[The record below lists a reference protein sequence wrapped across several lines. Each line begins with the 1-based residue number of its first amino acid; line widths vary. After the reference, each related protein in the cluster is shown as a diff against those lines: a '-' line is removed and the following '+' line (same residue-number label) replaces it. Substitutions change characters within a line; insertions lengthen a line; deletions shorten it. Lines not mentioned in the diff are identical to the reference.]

1 MERTRSTSDQIT
13 TLHDLPRA
21 RLRSAARDIP
31 ALLWPGA
38 ANSPLSRLGERVVL
52 DVPLLPPLLLTS
64 SVADA
69 RALLIDADADF
80 SFGQVLRRLTAHDV
94 IFGTDTLSF
103 LEGAEHRAERKTVSP
118 PYHGRALKSYEDA
131 IAAVMLE
138 HLDQWPVGEPIS
150 FLKIG
155 YQLSVAVMMSVVFG
169 VTEPGVTADLQRA
182 LHGWFGALESPGF
195 QGLSAL
201 GVFAGGHA
209 LPYLPLRRHEK
220 AVDAI
225 LLEEIADRRAG
236 RGYSDSGLIEH
247 VLQTNAESDHPKDD
261 AVLAR
266 ELRGTVLAGYETTA
280 VTLSWIAEFVSHSPR
295 VLSELRR
302 SVDAGDDSYLDA
314 VICEVMRLRPAVPG
328 TARRALR
335 DTVFNGIHLPKG
347 TVVVIPFLAVH
358 ERPDIYDDPLTFL
371 PERFLDTPPGTYTW
385 LPFGAG
391 AHRCLGAKLAT
402 FEARVLFRT
411 LLQHR
416 SLTALPGPPARAHP
430 IRPMLM
436 PVNRAKV
443 VLAHR

>member
-1 MERTRSTSDQIT
+1 MAAPVDRIT
-13 TLHDLPRA
+13 PLRDLPHA
-21 RLRSAARDIP
+21 PLRSAAKDVP

-38 ANSPLSRLGERVVL
+38 ANSALSRLGERVVL
-52 DVPLLPPLLLTS
+52 DVPLLPPLLFTS

-69 RALLIDADADF
+69 RALLIDAEDNF

-94 IFGTDTLSF
+94 IFGTNTLSF
-103 LEGAEHRAERKTVSP
+103 LERAEHRAERKVVSP

-131 IAAVMLE
+131 IAAVMRK
-138 HLDQWPVGEPIS
+138 HIDQWPVGSPIS

-155 YQLSVAVMMSVVFG
+155 YQLSVGVMMSVVFG
-169 VTEPGVTADLQRA
+169 ATEPGVTAELERA
-182 LHGWFGALESPGF
+182 MHGWFGALESPAF

-201 GVFAGGHA
+201 GVFTGGHA

-236 RGYSDSGLIEH
+236 RGYSDSGLIVH
-247 VLQTNAESDHPKDD
+247 VMRTNAESEHPKDD

-295 VLSELRR
+295 VLSELQR
-302 SVDAGDDSYLDA
+302 SIESGDDSYLDA
-314 VICEVMRLRPAVPG
+314 VIYEVMRLRPAVPATG
-328 TARRALR
+328 RRVLR
-335 DTVFNGIHLPKG
+335 DNVFNGIRLPKG
-347 TVVVIPFLAVH
+347 AVVVIPILAVH
-358 ERPDIYDDPLTFL
+358 ERPDIYDDPLAFR
-371 PERFLDTPPGTYTW
+371 PERFLNSPPGTYTW

-416 SLTALPGPPARAHP
+416 SLTALPGAPARAHP
-430 IRPMLM
+430 VRPMLM
-436 PVNRAKV
+436 PANRAKV
-443 VLAHR
+443 VLARR

>member
-1 MERTRSTSDQIT
+1 MVAAVDGIT
-13 TLHDLPRA
+13 TLRDLPHV
-21 RLRSAARDIP
+21 RLRSAAKDVH

-52 DVPLLPPLLLTS
+52 DVPLLPPLLFTS

-69 RALLIDADADF
+69 RALLTDAEDNF

-103 LEGAEHRAERKTVSP
+103 LEGAEHRAERKLVSP
-118 PYHGRALKSYEDA
+118 SYHGRALKSYEDA
-131 IAAVMLE
+131 IAAVMRK
-138 HLDQWPVGEPIS
+138 HIDQWPVGSPLS

-155 YQLSVAVMMSVVFG
+155 YQLSLDVMMSVVFG
-169 VTEPGVTADLQRA
+169 VTEPGVTADLERA
-182 LHGWFGALESPGF
+182 MHGWFGALESPAF

-201 GVFAGGHA
+201 GVFTGGHA

-225 LLEEIADRRAG
+225 LLKEIADRQAG
-236 RGYSDSGLIEH
+236 RGYSDSGLIVH
-247 VLQTNAESDHPKDD
+247 VMQTNAETEHRKDD

-295 VLSELRR
+295 VLSELQR
-302 SVDAGDDSYLDA
+302 SVEAGDDSYLDA
-314 VICEVMRLRPAVPG
+314 VIYEVMRLRPAVPA
-328 TARRALR
+328 TARRVLR
-335 DTVFNGIHLPKG
+335 DSVLNGIRLPKG
-347 TVVVIPFLAVH
+347 TVVVIPILAVH
-358 ERPDIYDDPLTFL
+358 ERPDIYDDPLAFR

-411 LLQHR
+411 LLQNR
-416 SLTALPGPPARAHP
+416 SLTALPGAPARAHP
-430 IRPMLM
+430 VRPMLM
-436 PVNRAKV
+436 PANRAKV
-443 VLAHR
+443 VLHRR

>member
-1 MERTRSTSDQIT
+1 MAAPVDQMSS
-13 TLHDLPRA
+13 LHDLPHA
-21 RLRSAARDIP
+21 RVWSAARDVP

-38 ANSPLSRLGERVVL
+38 ASSALGRLGERVVV
-52 DVPLLPPLLLTS
+52 DVPLLPPLLFTS
-64 SVADA
+64 SIADV
-69 RALLIDADADF
+69 RALLIDPEDNF

-103 LEGAEHRAERKTVSP
+103 LEGAQHRAERKLVSP

-131 IAAVMLE
+131 IAAVMRKHLE
-138 HLDQWPVGEPIS
+138 RLPVGSPIS

-155 YQLSVAVMMSVVFG
+155 YQLAVDVMMSVVFG
-169 VTEPGVTADLQRA
+169 AAEPGATADLEQA
-182 LHGWFGALESPGF
+182 MYGWFKALESPAF

-201 GVFAGGHA
+201 GVFTGGHA

-225 LLEEIADRRAG
+225 LLKEIANRRAG
-236 RGYSDSGLIEH
+236 RGYSDNGLIEH
-247 VLQTNAESDHPKDD
+247 MLQVNAQSENPKDD
-261 AVLAR
+261 ATLAR

-280 VTLSWIAEFVSHSPR
+280 VTLAWIAEFVSHNPR
-295 VLSELRR
+295 VLDELQR
-302 SVDAGDDSYLDA
+302 SIEAGDDCYLDA
-314 VICEVMRLRPAVPG
+314 VIYEVMRLRPAVPG
-328 TARRALR
+328 TARRVLR
-335 DTVFNGIHLPKG
+335 DTVLNGIALPRG

-358 ERPDIYDDPLTFL
+358 ERPDIYDDPLAFR
-371 PERFLDTPPGTYTW
+371 PERFLNTPPGTYTW
-385 LPFGAG
+385 LPFGGG

-436 PVNRAKV
+436 PINRATV
-443 VLAHR
+443 ILQHR

>member
-1 MERTRSTSDQIT
+1 MLTPVDRIT
-13 TLHDLPRA
+13 TLHDLPHA
-21 RLRSAARDIP
+21 RLWSAARDVP

-52 DVPLLPPLLLTS
+52 DAPLLPPLLFTS
-64 SVADA
+64 SVADV
-69 RALLIDADADF
+69 RALLVDAEDAF

-103 LEGAEHRAERKTVSP
+103 LEGEQHRAERKAVSP

-131 IAAVMLE
+131 IAAVMRK
-138 HLDQWPVGEPIS
+138 HVDQWPVGSPIS

-155 YQLSVAVMMSVVFG
+155 YQLSVDVMMSIVFG
-169 VTEPGVTADLQRA
+169 DTEPGVTADLERA

-195 QGLSAL
+195 QGLSTL
-201 GVFAGGHA
+201 GVFTGGHA
-209 LPYLPLRRHEK
+209 LPYPPLRRHEN

-225 LLEEIADRRAG
+225 LVKEIANRRAG
-236 RGYSDSGLIEH
+236 RGYSDGGLIVH
-247 VLQTNAESDHPKDD
+247 VMQTNAESQHPKDD

-295 VLSELRR
+295 VLSELQR

-314 VICEVMRLRPAVPG
+314 VIYEVMRLRPAVPG
-328 TARRALR
+328 TARRVLR
-335 DTVFNGIHLPKG
+335 DTVFNGVRLPKG

-358 ERPDIYDDPLTFL
+358 ERPDIYDDPLTFR
-371 PERFLDTPPGTYTW
+371 PERFLDNPPGTYTW

-416 SLTALPGPPARAHP
+416 ALTVLPGPPARAHP

-443 VLAHR
+443 VLTHR